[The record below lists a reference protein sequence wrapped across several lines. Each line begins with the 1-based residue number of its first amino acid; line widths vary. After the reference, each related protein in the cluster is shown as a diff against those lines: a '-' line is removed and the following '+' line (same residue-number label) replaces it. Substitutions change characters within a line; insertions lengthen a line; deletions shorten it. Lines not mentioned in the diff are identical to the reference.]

1 MHSDGTYVGRSAP
14 EIDVFEAQISG
25 EPLTGQ
31 VSQSAQWGPFNAAY
45 TWFNT
50 SANLI
55 IPDDTISEL
64 NPYKGGAFQQAT
76 SVVSEV
82 DQQCYEGTGGC
93 FSVYGF
99 EYKPG
104 FDDAYIGWIS
114 NDKLAWQLNVA
125 GMAADTAVE
134 IAARPVPQEPMVC
147 SSNASSI
154 LISDPTNL

>member
-1 MHSDGTYVGRSAP
+1 MM
-14 EIDVFEAQISG
+14 I
-25 EPLTGQ
+25 
-31 VSQSAQWGPFNAAY
+31 
-45 TWFNT
+45 
-50 SANLI
+50 
-55 IPDDTISEL
+55 
-64 NPYKGGAFQQAT
+64 
-76 SVVSEV
+76 
-82 DQQCYEGTGGC
+82 QQCYEGTGGC

-154 LISDPTNL
+154 LISDPTTLQYIIANLGMSTNFGTVDLKHLPFPATMRIDYIRVYQRSDSKNIGCDPSDFPTAAYINQ